1 MKIYTNYN
9 FLGNAIENAVMYPVS
24 ALPAGKAGLV
34 CYLNAKDGD
43 NEPGLYYF
51 GSAWERVATTGEL
64 AAVIAAFNDH
74 ATSNEEKFAAIDE
87 TIKNIQE
94 NAYDDTALRGLI
106 SAVQEKA
113 GSNETAING
122 INETIATLATKS
134 ALESVKATAD
144 AAAVKTEVDAALATK
159 ATASAL
165 SEGLATKVSN
175 EEFNSYKTTHAEE
188 LAGVK
193 ATADAAATKSYTD
206 TELAKKANTSDVTVE
221 LGKKVD
227 KVDGKSLILDSEIER
242 LATLHNYDDTTV
254 KADIAKKADAEAMT
268 TALGGKVD
276 KVEGKSLVDNA
287 EIERLAGI
295 NNYDDTA
302 VKGRLDAVEA
312 AAKTHATKTEVSEAE
327 SRATAAA
334 GTAENNAKSYADG
347 LKTTIEEN
355 AANTYHTTE
364 AFNMFLTGYNNHVTD
379 YGLLKSR
386 FDDVEADYLKGA
398 DKTEL
403 EGKIQANASAIELL
417 TNGVS
422 ADEVDGVNDLIQ
434 YVKDHGSDVEAM
446 NNSINANTKAISDE
460 ATVRA
465 EADAAIKT
473 AVNGSGAVKVTN
485 ATATI
490 TSEVPAVLPLDAF
503 EIKVWD
509 ASGEECIVGTKKTA
523 DGIVLSATGLEAG
536 SLSVTYK
543 TFATITI
550 A

>member
-43 NEPGLYYF
+43 NEAGLYYF

-64 AAVIAAFNDH
+64 AAVIAAFNNH
-74 ATSNEEKFAAIDE
+74 VTSNEEKFAAIDE

-144 AAAVKTEVDAALATK
+144 AAAVKTEVEAALATK
-159 ATASAL
+159 ANA
-165 SEGLATKVSN
+165 
-175 EEFNSYKTTHAEE
+175 
-188 LAGVK
+188 
-193 ATADAAATKSYTD
+193 
-206 TELAKKANTSDVTVE
+206 SDVTVE

-268 TALGGKVD
+268 TALAGKVD

-312 AAKTHATKTEVSEAE
+312 AAKTHATKTELSEAE
-327 SRATAAA
+327 GRATQAAT
-334 GTAENNAKSYADG
+334 TAENNAKSYADG

-364 AFNMFLTGYNNHVTD
+364 AFNMFLVSYDNHVTD

-403 EGKIQANASAIELL
+403 EGKIQANTNAIELL

-446 NNSINANTKAISDE
+446 NRSINANTKAISDE
-460 ATVRA
+460 AAARA

-509 ASGEECIVGTKKTA
+509 ASGEECIVSTKKTA